1 MRILKYTLQKCVV
14 NRYMNTF
21 FIYIQMTAA
30 KAREACQHLWMKE
43 ALDILVDRLTSA
55 QTQKDEEEVSACS
68 LS

>member
-1 MRILKYTLQKCVV
+1 
-14 NRYMNTF
+14 
-21 FIYIQMTAA
+21 MTAA
-30 KAREACQHLWMKE
+30 KAREACQHWWMKE